1 MIEDVAG
8 AAAALRSGANV
19 LGEVVL
25 FIGSDRE
32 RQRNETRFFMSSCLG
47 LAGIALAWR
56 LHRGSAVAEL
66 VHCCLARP
74 KHFDDTAGSGQ
85 GSVRALPRPNP

>member
-1 MIEDVAG
+1 MPGVVA
-8 AAAALRSGANV
+8 ARRRRKNV
-19 LGEVVL
+19 FGVVL
-25 FIGSDRE
+25 LCIGSDRE

-66 VHCCLARP
+66 VHCRRTRP
-74 KHFDDTAGSGQ
+74 KHIDDTPGSRQ
-85 GSVRALPRPNP
+85 PWERALPRPNP